1 MSIKEIRHFGDPVLV
16 TPASE
21 VNDFDKELRK
31 LVKDLTETMLD
42 APGAGLA
49 APQIGVPLRVF
60 VWDVDEAIGHL
71 INPTLDLSE
80 EMQEGDEGC
89 LSFPEL
95 VYPTPRAFRAV
106 AKGFNMHGD
115 PVTIEGTEL
124 LARALQHETD
134 HLNGILF
141 IDRLSEEDRKI
152 AMKEIRES
160 DWFGLAEQTG
170 GQPKIKVSP
179 HSLFIQE
186 NRGLGL

>member
-1 MSIKEIRHFGDPVLV
+1 MTVQQIRHFGDPVLV
-16 TPASE
+16 TPASL
-21 VNDFDKELRK
+21 VVDFDKELRK

-60 VWDVDEAIGHL
+60 VWDVDEALGHL
-71 INPTLDLSE
+71 INPTLELGSE
-80 EMQEGDEGC
+80 IQEGDEGC

-106 AKGFNMHGD
+106 ARGFNMHGE
-115 PVTIEGTEL
+115 PIVVEGTEL

-134 HLNGILF
+134 HLDGVLF
-141 IDRLSEEDRKI
+141 IDRLSEENRKA

-160 DWFGLAEQTG
+160 EWFGMNSQTG
-170 GQPKIKVSP
+170 STPVIKVSP
-179 HSLFIQE
+179 HTPADPF
-186 NRGLGL
+186 GLGR